1 MNKRIRNIYI
11 SVLRV
16 VALTLCTIPVV
27 LHGQDTLS
35 ALCIEDTVGCIEDLE
50 YQERA
55 YNKSYDSVLVSYF
68 YQRNTKHIENKHYT
82 HDAVESCS
90 FDDIPDSVFFER
102 LNAIPAVIPMSYNST
117 VRAYIKMYV
126 RKMERNLN
134 GMLSLAEYYFPF
146 FDQALERY
154 NLPHELKYLPIIES
168 ALNPQAVSR
177 VGATGLWQ
185 FMSGTAKIS
194 NLNINSL
201 VDERKDPL
209 KSSDAAA
216 RYLRDLYNIFGDWH
230 LAIAAYNCGPK
241 NINKA
246 VARSGGKTNFWEIYR
261 YLPKETR
268 GYIPAYIAAAYVMN
282 HYEKHGLRPDAVDVP
297 IETDTLMIDKNV
309 FFAQITKFLPID
321 SLQLKVLNP
330 QYKEELIPGATSP
343 CCLRLPMEHIPT
355 FIRLQDS
362 IYAYGKD
369 SLVQQMVQEIQAT
382 ETIIH
387 KVRKN
392 ETLSKLARRYGVT
405 VEQIRKWNP
414 KLKRNAVLR
423 IGQKITIQR
432 KNPLYRQIKQKAPQM
447 LEKKEEKKSQVT
459 AVDTAK
465 VQTNKIGTNEQKSD
479 NVKTKSDVVK
489 HTVKKGETLGGI
501 ANRHHTTVKKLK
513 QLNNLKSDKIKVGQV
528 LRVK

>member
-1 MNKRIRNIYI
+1 MRF
-11 SVLRV
+11 L
-16 VALTLCTIPVV
+16 
-27 LHGQDTLS
+27 D
-35 ALCIEDTVGCIEDLE
+35 
-50 YQERA
+50 
-55 YNKSYDSVLVSYF
+55 
-68 YQRNTKHIENKHYT
+68 
-82 HDAVESCS
+82 
-90 FDDIPDSVFFER
+90 
-102 LNAIPAVIPMSYNST
+102 
-117 VRAYIKMYV
+117 
-126 RKMERNLN
+126 
-134 GMLSLAEYYFPF
+134 
-146 FDQALERY
+146 
-154 NLPHELKYLPIIES
+154 
-168 ALNPQAVSR
+168 
-177 VGATGLWQ
+177 
-185 FMSGTAKIS
+185 
-194 NLNINSL
+194 
-201 VDERKDPL
+201 
-209 KSSDAAA
+209 
-216 RYLRDLYNIFGDWH
+216 
-230 LAIAAYNCGPK
+230 
-241 NINKA
+241 
-246 VARSGGKTNFWEIYR
+246 
-261 YLPKETR
+261 
-268 GYIPAYIAAAYVMN
+268 
-282 HYEKHGLRPDAVDVP
+282 
-297 IETDTLMIDKNV
+297 
-309 FFAQITKFLPID
+309 KFLPID

-362 IYAYGKD
+362 IYSYGKD

-392 ETLSKLARRYGVT
+392 ETLSKIARRYGVT

-414 KLKRNAVLR
+414 KLKKNAVLR

-465 VQTNKIGTNEQKSD
+465 VQTNKIGTNEQKSN
-479 NVKTKSDVVK
+479 NVKAKSDVVK

>member
-1 MNKRIRNIYI
+1 MPA
-11 SVLRV
+11 
-16 VALTLCTIPVV
+16 VAVD
-27 LHGQDTLS
+27 DTL
-35 ALCIEDTVGCIEDLE
+35 GCVNDVE

-68 YQRNTKHIENKHYT
+68 YQRNTKHIERKHYT
-82 HDAVESCS
+82 HDEVEYCS

-185 FMSGTAKIS
+185 FMSGTAKIY

-268 GYIPAYIAAAYVMN
+268 GYIPAYIAAA
-282 HYEKHGLRPDAVDVP
+282 P
-297 IETDTLMIDKNV
+297 
-309 FFAQITKFLPID
+309 
-321 SLQLKVLNP
+321 
-330 QYKEELIPGATSP
+330 
-343 CCLRLPMEHIPT
+343 
-355 FIRLQDS
+355 
-362 IYAYGKD
+362 
-369 SLVQQMVQEIQAT
+369 
-382 ETIIH
+382 
-387 KVRKN
+387 
-392 ETLSKLARRYGVT
+392 
-405 VEQIRKWNP
+405 
-414 KLKRNAVLR
+414 
-423 IGQKITIQR
+423 
-432 KNPLYRQIKQKAPQM
+432 NPL
-447 LEKKEEKKSQVT
+447 
-459 AVDTAK
+459 
-465 VQTNKIGTNEQKSD
+465 
-479 NVKTKSDVVK
+479 
-489 HTVKKGETLGGI
+489 
-501 ANRHHTTVKKLK
+501 
-513 QLNNLKSDKIKVGQV
+513 
-528 LRVK
+528 

>member
-1 MNKRIRNIYI
+1 MNKWIRNIYESAF
-11 SVLRV
+11 SVLALALCAV
-16 VALTLCTIPVV
+16 PVLSHSQNVLPAVAVD
-27 LHGQDTLS
+27 DTL
-35 ALCIEDTVGCIEDLE
+35 GCVNDVE

-68 YQRNTKHIENKHYT
+68 YQRNTKHIERKHYT
-82 HDAVESCS
+82 HDEVEYCS

-185 FMSGTAKIS
+185 FMSGTAKIY

-282 HYEKHGLRPDAVDVP
+282 HYEKHNLRPNAVDIP

-309 FFAQITKFLPID
+309 FFAQIIKFLPVD

-330 QYKEELIPGATSP
+330 QYKEELIPGAASA

-369 SLVQQMVQEIQAT
+369 SLVQQKVQEIQAT

-392 ETLSKLARRYGVT
+392 ETLSSIARKYGVT
-405 VEQIRKWNP
+405 VDQIKKWNP
-414 KLKRNAVLR
+414 KLKKNTMLR

-432 KNPLYRQIKQKAPQM
+432 KNPLYKQIKQKAPQM
-447 LEKKEEKKSQVT
+447 LEKNEVKASSAT
-459 AVDTAK
+459 AADTANM
-465 VQTNKIGTNEQKSD
+465 QTNNTTAENRNSTVVKPKFNE
-479 NVKTKSDVVK
+479 VK

-501 ANRHHTTVKKLK
+501 AKKHNTTVKKLK
-513 QLNNLKSDKIKVGQV
+513 QLNNLKSDKIKIGQV